1 MIMKSLSDILT
12 ECLDHKRCLNYS
24 KQTLKTTKSRANT
37 FLRFLES
44 KFNVSTPDTLKPDHL
59 RQYQKHLPTM
69 KGKTGL
75 PLRPGSINGLIIA
88 VHILLDYMLEF
99 CYIALAMK
107 KYLEPVKEDKLLPT
121 SVLTHDQVK
130 KLINAI
136 DISSA
141 EGIRNRAIVELMYS
155 SGIRGG
161 ELVTMKLETVD
172 LKAGVARVLGK
183 GRKERIVPIGK
194 TAVRYLKNY
203 ISGIRPF
210 VKNCNSI
217 DEVFLTN
224 RGTSLKLRSLQ
235 TMITLLNESI
245 HLDVRVTPHTLRRS
259 CATELIR
266 GNANMYHVKEI
277 LGHESIETLK
287 NYAKL
292 TILDLKRT
300 HNKCH
305 PRDRLTL

>member
-1 MIMKSLSDILT
+1 MKNLKDILV
-12 ECLDHKRCLNYS
+12 ELIEHRRCLNYS
-24 KQTLKTTKSRANT
+24 KQTLKTTKSRATT
-37 FLRFLES
+37 FIRFLDQ
-44 KFNVSTPDTLKPDHL
+44 KFSVSTPDALKPDHL

-69 KGKTGL
+69 KGKSGL

-99 CYIALAMK
+99 CYIALPMK

-121 SVLTHDQVK
+121 SVLEHNQVK

-161 ELVTMKLETVD
+161 ELVTMKLENVD
-172 LKAGVARVLGK
+172 LKSGVARVMGK

-203 ISGIRPF
+203 ISGVRPF
-210 VKNCNSI
+210 IKNCESLE
-217 DEVFLTN
+217 EVFLTN

-235 TMITLLNESI
+235 EMIMVLSESVR
-245 HLDVRVTPHTLRRS
+245 LDVRVTPHTLRRS
-259 CATELIR
+259 CATEMIR